1 MKPLSVIILFL
12 LSLCSFSQNAKD
24 DAPLTIVEQM
34 PEYIGGESA
43 RNKFIQENIVY
54 PRKKS
59 ERISGTC
66 YITFVVEKDGSV
78 TGVKLLR
85 GISGGADYGEEAMR
99 VIAMMPNWIPG
110 KQNGKLVRV
119 QYNIPIK
126 FK

>member
-85 GISGGADYGEEAMR
+85 GISGGADYDEEAMR